1 MIQISVIQG
10 LDEYHLSHP
19 LTLYSV
25 ETQISLSWSL
35 TLY

>member
-10 LDEYHLSHP
+10 LDESPTHP

-25 ETQISLSWSL
+25 ETQIALSWSL